1 MKTFNNFLKKYN
13 FNMNT
18 IKLFDS
24 FAGIGALHQSLKELG
39 IPVELIGMSEIDI
52 DAIISY
58 GAVHNVL
65 FNKRINLP
73 SEEEMRQYLIDRNI
87 GYDFK
92 TGKSKIPR
100 LKKDKL
106 IKCYQ
111 VCVATNNYGD
121 ISKLKYEDI
130 EDFDLFNFS
139 FPCFKAGTLVMTEKG
154 YIPIEDIKA
163 GDKVLTHTNKFQKVV
178 KPMVNKAN
186 KIYNIKAMCCDELEV
201 TEEHPFYVRTR
212 YREWDPSLKKTI
224 RKFGNP
230 KWVKTKDLTKD
241 DYLGI
246 AINQKSK
253 LPDWDGVIVNST
265 YSKRGNKKLLNNI
278 KNYFNNEDFWW
289 IVGRYMGDGWVK
301 NIIDYKGTDI
311 YDLYI
316 CCAKDELKEITTVLN
331 KLNKINNDFHY
342 RYYEDRTVYRIR
354 ISNVEFAK
362 FLQQFGKY
370 AYGKRLTSSVFDLPK
385 NLLKSFLQGY
395 ISADGCF
402 TQSRYKCSSVSKE
415 LIYGIGQCVAK
426 AYNTPFSIYH
436 TKRKPTCVIED
447 RVVNQRNSYECCFKL
462 TKDKQDK
469 SFYEDGYIWSPIN
482 KIRQEEYD
490 GLVYNM
496 EVENDNSYT
505 ANGIIVHN
513 CTDLSVAGKQE
524 GMSDKEGNKTR
535 SGLCKDGIELIK
547 VKKPK
552 FIMIE
557 NVKNLIG
564 KKFIKDFYDITNE
577 IESFGYKCHY
587 PTNDKGQ
594 PKALNAKNFG
604 IPQNRER
611 IYVICIRNDVNLDFE
626 FPKEL
631 DDGLRLKDILE
642 DEIDEKYYLKET
654 KNFFIKNS
662 FDMESKGNGFR
673 FEPFIKDKADISKTI
688 TTRAGSRMD
697 DNFIMDSIDDYNEPK
712 FKFDSKN
719 KYLSNLIKLNHDNPE
734 QILVKEATKKGYA
747 IGEVG
752 DSINLEQPNSKTRR
766 GRVGK
771 QVANTLTCSYN
782 QGVVEGKNEINVV
795 GNHSPSN
802 HNASRIV
809 DIEGIAPTVME
820 NHGTVTAVNTFKI
833 RKLTPKECWRLMG
846 FRDECFDRTKA
857 EGVSDSQLYKQAGNS
872 IVVNVLY
879 YIFLEIFKKY
889 IVK

>member
-13 FNMNT
+13 FNIDT

-24 FAGIGALHQSLKELG
+24 FAGIGALHQALNELG
-39 IPVELIGMSEIDI
+39 VPIELVGISEIDI

-58 GAVHNVL
+58 GAVHNATS
-65 FNKRINLP
+65 NKRINLP
-73 SEEEMRQYLIDRNI
+73 SEEEMRKYLMDRNI

-92 TGKSKIPR
+92 TRKSKIPR

-121 ISKLKYEDI
+121 ISKINYKDI

-139 FPCFKAGTLVMTEKG
+139 FP
-154 YIPIEDIKA
+154 
-163 GDKVLTHTNKFQKVV
+163 
-178 KPMVNKAN
+178 
-186 KIYNIKAMCCDELEV
+186 
-201 TEEHPFYVRTR
+201 
-212 YREWDPSLKKTI
+212 
-224 RKFGNP
+224 
-230 KWVKTKDLTKD
+230 
-241 DYLGI
+241 
-246 AINQKSK
+246 
-253 LPDWDGVIVNST
+253 
-265 YSKRGNKKLLNNI
+265 
-278 KNYFNNEDFWW
+278 
-289 IVGRYMGDGWVK
+289 
-301 NIIDYKGTDI
+301 
-311 YDLYI
+311 
-316 CCAKDELKEITTVLN
+316 
-331 KLNKINNDFHY
+331 
-342 RYYEDRTVYRIR
+342 
-354 ISNVEFAK
+354 
-362 FLQQFGKY
+362 
-370 AYGKRLTSSVFDLPK
+370 
-385 NLLKSFLQGY
+385 
-395 ISADGCF
+395 
-402 TQSRYKCSSVSKE
+402 
-415 LIYGIGQCVAK
+415 
-426 AYNTPFSIYH
+426 
-436 TKRKPTCVIED
+436 
-447 RVVNQRNSYECCFKL
+447 
-462 TKDKQDK
+462 
-469 SFYEDGYIWSPIN
+469 
-482 KIRQEEYD
+482 
-490 GLVYNM
+490 
-496 EVENDNSYT
+496 
-505 ANGIIVHN
+505 

-604 IPQNRER
+604 IPQSRER
-611 IYVICIRNDVNLDFE
+611 IYVICIRNDVDLDFE
-626 FPKEL
+626 FPKEF
-631 DDGLRLKDILE
+631 DSNLRLKDILE
-642 DEIDEKYYLKET
+642 DEVDEKYYLKET

-719 KYLSNLIKLNHDNPE
+719 KYLSNLIE
-734 QILVKEATKKGYA
+734 
-747 IGEVG
+747 
-752 DSINLEQPNSKTRR
+752 S
-766 GRVGK
+766 
-771 QVANTLTCSYN
+771 
-782 QGVVEGKNEINVV
+782 KNEINVV
-795 GNHSPSN
+795 GNYSPSN

-820 NHGTVTAVNTFKI
+820 NHGTITAVNTFKI

-846 FRDECFDRTKA
+846 FRDECFDRAKA
-857 EGVSDSQLYKQAGNS
+857 EGISDSQLYKQAGNS

>member
-1 MKTFNNFLKKYN
+1 
-13 FNMNT
+13 
-18 IKLFDS
+18 
-24 FAGIGALHQSLKELG
+24 
-39 IPVELIGMSEIDI
+39 
-52 DAIISY
+52 
-58 GAVHNVL
+58 
-65 FNKRINLP
+65 
-73 SEEEMRQYLIDRNI
+73 MRQYLMDRNI

-121 ISKLKYEDI
+121 ISKINYKDI

-139 FPCFKAGTLVMTEKG
+139 FP
-154 YIPIEDIKA
+154 
-163 GDKVLTHTNKFQKVV
+163 
-178 KPMVNKAN
+178 
-186 KIYNIKAMCCDELEV
+186 
-201 TEEHPFYVRTR
+201 
-212 YREWDPSLKKTI
+212 
-224 RKFGNP
+224 
-230 KWVKTKDLTKD
+230 
-241 DYLGI
+241 
-246 AINQKSK
+246 
-253 LPDWDGVIVNST
+253 
-265 YSKRGNKKLLNNI
+265 
-278 KNYFNNEDFWW
+278 
-289 IVGRYMGDGWVK
+289 
-301 NIIDYKGTDI
+301 
-311 YDLYI
+311 
-316 CCAKDELKEITTVLN
+316 
-331 KLNKINNDFHY
+331 
-342 RYYEDRTVYRIR
+342 
-354 ISNVEFAK
+354 
-362 FLQQFGKY
+362 
-370 AYGKRLTSSVFDLPK
+370 
-385 NLLKSFLQGY
+385 
-395 ISADGCF
+395 
-402 TQSRYKCSSVSKE
+402 
-415 LIYGIGQCVAK
+415 
-426 AYNTPFSIYH
+426 
-436 TKRKPTCVIED
+436 
-447 RVVNQRNSYECCFKL
+447 
-462 TKDKQDK
+462 
-469 SFYEDGYIWSPIN
+469 
-482 KIRQEEYD
+482 
-490 GLVYNM
+490 
-496 EVENDNSYT
+496 
-505 ANGIIVHN
+505 

-564 KKFIKDFYDITNE
+564 KKFIKDFYDIINE

-611 IYVICIRNDVNLDFE
+611 IYVICIRNDVNLDFD
-626 FPKEL
+626 FPKEF
-631 DDGLRLKDILE
+631 DSNLRLKDILE
-642 DEIDEKYYLKET
+642 DEVDEKYYLKET

-719 KYLSNLIKLNHDNPE
+719 KYLSNLIE
-734 QILVKEATKKGYA
+734 
-747 IGEVG
+747 
-752 DSINLEQPNSKTRR
+752 S
-766 GRVGK
+766 
-771 QVANTLTCSYN
+771 
-782 QGVVEGKNEINVV
+782 KNEINVV
-795 GNHSPSN
+795 GNYSPSN

-846 FRDECFDRTKA
+846 FRDECFDRAKA
-857 EGVSDSQLYKQAGNS
+857 EGISDSQLYKQAGNS

-889 IVK
+889 IDK

>member
-1 MKTFNNFLKKYN
+1 M
-13 FNMNT
+13 
-18 IKLFDS
+18 
-24 FAGIGALHQSLKELG
+24 
-39 IPVELIGMSEIDI
+39 
-52 DAIISY
+52 
-58 GAVHNVL
+58 
-65 FNKRINLP
+65 
-73 SEEEMRQYLIDRNI
+73 DRNI

-121 ISKLKYEDI
+121 ISKINYKDI

-139 FPCFKAGTLVMTEKG
+139 FP
-154 YIPIEDIKA
+154 
-163 GDKVLTHTNKFQKVV
+163 
-178 KPMVNKAN
+178 
-186 KIYNIKAMCCDELEV
+186 
-201 TEEHPFYVRTR
+201 
-212 YREWDPSLKKTI
+212 
-224 RKFGNP
+224 
-230 KWVKTKDLTKD
+230 
-241 DYLGI
+241 
-246 AINQKSK
+246 
-253 LPDWDGVIVNST
+253 
-265 YSKRGNKKLLNNI
+265 
-278 KNYFNNEDFWW
+278 
-289 IVGRYMGDGWVK
+289 
-301 NIIDYKGTDI
+301 
-311 YDLYI
+311 
-316 CCAKDELKEITTVLN
+316 
-331 KLNKINNDFHY
+331 
-342 RYYEDRTVYRIR
+342 
-354 ISNVEFAK
+354 
-362 FLQQFGKY
+362 
-370 AYGKRLTSSVFDLPK
+370 
-385 NLLKSFLQGY
+385 
-395 ISADGCF
+395 
-402 TQSRYKCSSVSKE
+402 
-415 LIYGIGQCVAK
+415 
-426 AYNTPFSIYH
+426 
-436 TKRKPTCVIED
+436 
-447 RVVNQRNSYECCFKL
+447 
-462 TKDKQDK
+462 
-469 SFYEDGYIWSPIN
+469 
-482 KIRQEEYD
+482 
-490 GLVYNM
+490 
-496 EVENDNSYT
+496 
-505 ANGIIVHN
+505 

-631 DDGLRLKDILE
+631 NDGLRLKDILE
-642 DEIDEKYYLKET
+642 DEVDKKYYLDEERLDKVFQWKAYQRPLEKVLGKESICPT
-654 KNFFIKNS
+654 LTARGAGEYHSGMILLNEYF
-662 FDMESKGNGFR
+662 
-673 FEPFIKDKADISKTI
+673 KDTTNVDKIISAD
-688 TTRAGSRMD
+688 
-697 DNFIMDSIDDYNEPK
+697 

-719 KYLSNLIKLNHDNPE
+719 KYFSNLIKLNHDNPE

-747 IGEVG
+747 IAEVG

-771 QVANTLTCSYN
+771 QVANTLTCSCN
-782 QGVVEGKNEINVV
+782 QGVVESKNEINVV
-795 GNHSPSN
+795 GNYSPSN

-846 FRDECFDRTKA
+846 FRDECFDRAKA
-857 EGVSDSQLYKQAGNS
+857 EGISDSQLYKQAGNS